1 MNYKKLKRVFALS
14 LAVLLSVPTSV
25 YGGAM
30 EVHAAEEQELSAE
43 ESSEVQQAADEETI
57 VSDDETKEVN
67 DNLSGN
73 GVIDNLSSGEEQ
85 GEQPSSND
93 EEKEETEEQD
103 PEEKKEA
110 QDTVEN
116 EEQEEVQDT
125 TAQDE
130 QQEVSTEEA
139 AQDEEKAV
147 VLEAKKDAP
156 TEVENCEAGWRT
168 LYLGFKDT
176 IWMNSITTLKVDNDT
191 FERVSSISG
200 SGNKFCIGSY
210 IGASETYLALGIVTK
225 NITFPTTMVISA
237 DGYNDLTLKVTKE
250 TIKYNDVYTAEVVT
264 DTNPDVPVGQ
274 TYTVTKFDCSNGTLT
289 VDQNTAAAGTKG

>member
-156 TEVENCEAGWRT
+156 TEVENCEASSLPDT
-168 LYLGFKDT
+168 LVLGFEDT
-176 IWMNSITTLKVDNDT
+176 QWMDAINLVKVGDITFTK
-191 FERVSSISG
+191 VSSLG
-200 SGNKFCIGSY
+200 WFDDGDNFCIGSY
-210 IGASETYLALGIVTK
+210 MG
-225 NITFPTTMVISA
+225 
-237 DGYNDLTLKVTKE
+237 GYGD
-250 TIKYNDVYTAEVVT
+250 YTALKIIKKKLHSR
-264 DTNPDVPVGQ
+264 Q
-274 TYTVTKFDCSNGTLT
+274 
-289 VDQNTAAAGTKG
+289 QW